1 MMIRKWFKVRTGD
14 ITIIQFLIEGYDGMA
29 TVSTIDPKT
38 AVIQVL
44 IMPDFADDA
53 ARLLQYLKE
62 CFHMEEMP
70 SNGSQVLLC

>member
-14 ITIIQFLIEGYDGMA
+14 ITLIQFLIEGYEGMA
-29 TVSTIDPKT
+29 TVSTLDPKT

-53 ARLLQYLKE
+53 GRLLQCLKE
-62 CFHMEEMP
+62 DFPMEEIP
-70 SNGSQVLLC
+70 SDGSQVLLC